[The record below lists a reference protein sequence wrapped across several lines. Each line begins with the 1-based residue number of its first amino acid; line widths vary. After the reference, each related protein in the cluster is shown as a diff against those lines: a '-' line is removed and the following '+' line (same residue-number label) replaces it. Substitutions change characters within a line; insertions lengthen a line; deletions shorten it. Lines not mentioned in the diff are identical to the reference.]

1 MFKELKPGF
10 MMMLVMTVLTGLIY
24 PAVITGIA
32 QVVFRDQANGSLI
45 VSNGQVI
52 GSRLIGQNF
61 TKPEYFQPRPS
72 AAGGGYDPTAS
83 AGSNLG
89 PTSAKFINGT
99 TKKDEKGNEV
109 VDFLGI
115 KARIVHYCLDN
126 DIAYDS
132 SVPLD
137 TFKDAQGN
145 LDDAKLIKAFSDEKA
160 PLVFT
165 PKTPIPADAV
175 TASASGLDPHISPA
189 NAQAQAARVAKARGV
204 SVEQVQA
211 LDRAA
216 HRRTLA
222 RFPRRAARERPGA
235 QSGAGPTASRAS
247 DRAVGDGI
255 AMRRRPWRR
264 PIGISSS
271 AVTARSLAAT
281 DGAPASWVGARLDDR
296 DDVPEDLKE
305 AGRAVLG
312 SAAPLG
318 VSSCRDRCRCSPMQH
333 AVHLTVDRCAAASAR
348 CRRIFAP
355 CCGRPW
361 TSCSGRPRR
370 PMSR

>member
-1 MFKELKPGF
+1 MLKELKPAF
-10 MMMLVMTVLTGLIY
+10 MMMLVMTVLTGLLY
-24 PAVITGIA
+24 PAVITVIA

-109 VDFLGI
+109 ADFLGI

-145 LDDAKLIKAFSDEKA
+145 LDDAKLIGAFNDEKA

-175 TASASGLDPHISPA
+175 TASASGLDPHISPG

-204 SVEQVQA
+204 SVEQVQGLIAQHTEGRSLGFLGEPRVNVLELNLA
-211 LDRAA
+211 LDE
-216 HRRTLA
+216 
-222 RFPRRAARERPGA
+222 RFPR
-235 QSGAGPTASRAS
+235 
-247 DRAVGDGI
+247 
-255 AMRRRPWRR
+255 
-264 PIGISSS
+264 
-271 AVTARSLAAT
+271 
-281 DGAPASWVGARLDDR
+281 
-296 DDVPEDLKE
+296 K
-305 AGRAVLG
+305 
-312 SAAPLG
+312 
-318 VSSCRDRCRCSPMQH
+318 
-333 AVHLTVDRCAAASAR
+333 
-348 CRRIFAP
+348 
-355 CCGRPW
+355 
-361 TSCSGRPRR
+361 
-370 PMSR
+370 